1 MAATGCPQLISDGVY
16 NQVTGVIDSVW
27 AKSQEAYQISV
38 QAMTTLGNLDLNPIG
53 SNVHFNPN
61 TSLWKVIRPDAPDR
75 PDMVFDPNFNLVPQP
90 PTSNLPQVNFD
101 AAPVFDATPPDLP
114 NRTPPGPLTAT
125 PPAGPPALDPV
136 TVPDAP
142 DVVLPDFPSLRE
154 IDLPLPPTV
163 TLPTFAGVRPSFRL
177 VPPSNNF
184 GFTPQQ
190 YSSSLVDAIR
200 AKLQF
205 MVDGKPGLPAAAA
218 TQMRDRLYSELDRQQ
233 LRAEQEAAELF
244 ASRGFETP
252 DGTFARSI
260 ERVRQDFQDKRASA
274 ARDIYIKDVETAIED
289 LRFAIAQGAALEG
302 ALMNNFMALQQL
314 QFESARAAIA
324 IAIDVFNA
332 EVGLRNLELQAY
344 QTDAQVYRDLIQAE
358 VSKIEL
364 YKAELEGQRLI
375 GELNLQDVQIY
386 GERVK
391 ALLSI
396 IELYKAEIDGAKAK
410 ADVNLSR
417 TQAFVAQVQA
427 YSERVKAYEAEW
439 DAFAKQ
445 MEADLSRYRRY
456 EVEATVYQSRVQA
469 WASLNTGKIDQQ
481 RMRISEKELDI
492 NAFTARLQRI
502 AQIVTV
508 EAQRLDA
515 VARVYG
521 ADIEKYRADAAVE
534 TVVSEQ
540 HGRVFALGVEQER
553 SRVQAELQNAQMFI
567 TQATELARLTVGKLE
582 SIAQIGAQMVAGFAS
597 AAHVGAT
604 ISSGLDQSIG
614 CTTSF
619 SYAPQD

>member
-1 MAATGCPQLISDGVY
+1 MWSKSIAAY
-16 NQVTGVIDSVW
+16 N
-27 AKSQEAYQISV
+27 ISV

-53 SNVHFNPN
+53 ANVHFNPN
-61 TSLWKVIRPDAPDR
+61 TSLWKVIRPEAPDR

-90 PTSNLPQVNFD
+90 PTPDLPQVNFG
-101 AAPVFDATPPDLP
+101 AAPTFDATPPDLP
-114 NRTPPGPLTAT
+114 NRTSPGPLTAT

-142 DVVLPDFPSLRE
+142 DIVLPDFPRLRE
-154 IDLPLPPTV
+154 IDLPLPPAI
-163 TLPTFAGVRPSFRL
+163 TLPTFAGVRPDFSL
-177 VPPSNNF
+177 VPPSNSF

-200 AKLQF
+200 TKLQF
-205 MVDGKPGLPAAAA
+205 MVDGKPGLPAAAT
-218 TQMRDRLYSELDRQQ
+218 TQMRDRLYSEFDRQQ

-252 DGTFARSI
+252 DGTFTRSI

-302 ALMNNFMALQQL
+302 TLMNNFMALQQL

-332 EVGLRNLELQAY
+332 EVSLRNLELQAY

-358 VSKIEL
+358 VAKIEV
-364 YKAELEGQRLI
+364 YKAEIEGQRLI
-375 GELNLQDVQIY
+375 GEINLQDVQIY

-445 MEADLSRYRRY
+445 MEADLSRFRRY
-456 EVEATVYQSRVQA
+456 EVEATVYQSRVQS
-469 WASLNTGKIDQQ
+469 WAALNTSKIDQQ
-481 RMRISEKELDI
+481 RLRISEKELDI

-502 AQIVTV
+502 AQIVAV

-567 TQATELARLTVGKLE
+567 TQATELARITVSKLE
-582 SIAQIGAQMVAGFAS
+582 SIAEVAATMSAGFAS
-597 AAHVGAT
+597 AMHVGADVH
-604 ISSGLDQSIG
+604 SGLSQSIG
-614 CTTSF
+614 CSTSF
-619 SYAPQD
+619 QYSIKP